1 MILVQLNEKFGELA
15 SDERIRKTAAA
26 LKENGF
32 EVEVVENKEEAK
44 RKVLEMIPEG
54 SEVFTMSSQTLEQ
67 AGLSDAINNSGKYNS
82 VRNKL
87 FTMDRNTQ
95 AREMARLGAAPDW
108 VVSSVHALTED
119 GHLIIASNTGSQL
132 SAEAYAGGRV
142 IFVVGAQK
150 IVKDN
155 QEGIKRI
162 YEYCLPLEDERARKA
177 YGMGS
182 NVSKILIINKEI
194 FPQRITVFLVKEKLG
209 F

>member
-1 MILVQLNEKFGELA
+1 VILVQLNEKFGELA
-15 SDERIRKTAAA
+15 SDERIKKTASA

-32 EVEVVENKEEAK
+32 EVEVVENKEEVK

-67 AGLSDAINNSGKYNS
+67 VSLSDAINNSGKYNS

>member
-15 SDERIRKTAAA
+15 SDERIKKTASA

-32 EVEVVENKEEAK
+32 EVEVVENKEEVK

-67 AGLSDAINNSGKYNS
+67 VSLSDAINNSGKYNS

-108 VVSSVHALTED
+108 VVSSVHAVTED

-132 SAEAYAGGRV
+132 SAEAYAGGKV
-142 IFVVGAQK
+142 IFVVGVQK

-194 FPQRITVFLVKEKLG
+194 FPERITVFLVKEKLG